1 MFSAQAGQIAN
12 ALKAAGLRPDAA
24 HKIAAILGNGVQT
37 IVRTNPESV
46 DLTPQSLRYVTPAA
60 RKYELQGLD
69 FRQGD
74 PDFRPYQQEASEE
87 RPKAQ
92 QASSVRSDPA
102 PQKTQAT
109 YRVAGGKFTEARGTG
124 EAVQVDVRVAGNGRV
139 ALLDPQ
145 SNTIIGKN
153 IRCETDDSGLR
164 FFIEETGTEL
174 VWKLQLGSFLS
185 SFLSSQSTEI
195 EVVTGVTLGAAGLEI
210 RKRTIRVL
218 AATEEY
224 PGQPIATT
232 SCST

>member
-24 HKIAAILGNGVQT
+24 HKIAAILGNGVQN

-46 DLTPQSLRYVTPAA
+46 DLTPQSLRYVTPDV

-69 FRQGD
+69 FRQAD
-74 PDFRPYQQEASEE
+74 PDYRPYQQETSEE
-87 RPKAQ
+87 RPSAQ

-109 YRVAGGKFTEARGTG
+109 YRVKGGKFTEARGTG
-124 EAVQVDVRVAGNGRV
+124 EAVQVDLKVAGNGRV

-145 SNTIIGKN
+145 SNTIVGKN
-153 IRCETDDSGLR
+153 LRCETDASGLR

-174 VWKLQLGSFLS
+174 VWKLALSEFLEGLLLGAAK
-185 SFLSSQSTEI
+185 EI
-195 EVVTGVTLGAAGLEI
+195 EVVTDVSLGANGLEI
-210 RKRTIRVL
+210 SKKTIRVL
-218 AATEEY
+218 AVSDAA
-224 PGQPIATT
+224 GGSIATT
-232 SCST
+232 SCS